1 MRKRKI
7 PNKET
12 IKALEESEKGIDLK
26 RVSTVK
32 ELFKELN
39 EESRD
44 DSRVIEDDD

>member
-12 IKALEESEKGIDLK
+12 IRVIEDSEKGIGLK
-26 RVSTVK
+26 SCDTVE

-39 EESRD
+39 GKSRNG
-44 DSRVIEDDD
+44 RVIENDD